1 MDNMILMMEKYTNDL
16 EDIVAQR
23 TGQLQEEKRKTEALL
38 YRMLPK
44 YSDVTIVLRPRVHKA
59 FQNQDRDQAQVNN
72 YFIMDFFKMYSNYL
86 TIECWYPIRYILQT
100 RLFGILG
107 FFNERKGKCYSC
119 DRY

>member
-1 MDNMILMMEKYTNDL
+1 MILMMEKYTNDL

-44 YSDVTIVLRPRVHKA
+44 YSDVTIILRPRVHKA

-86 TIECWYPIRYILQT
+86 TIECRYPIRYILQT

-107 FFNERKGKCYSC
+107 FFMKEKVNVIVATVMKS
-119 DRY
+119 